1 MKLCAGSGGH
11 LSAVE
16 GIKYPGGFIVG
27 ISRGGGVCVG
37 GRDTAESRLCAGT
50 VRKGGRLECMASSEY
65 FMEYLIEINVISDGY
80 TSK

>member
-27 ISRGGGVCVG
+27 ISRGGGVVGVGDGDGTLQRVACVL
-37 GRDTAESRLCAGT
+37 ALSE
-50 VRKGGRLECMASSEY
+50 KGGDWSAWLARNILWS
-65 FMEYLIEINVISDGY
+65 I
-80 TSK
+80 

>member
-27 ISRGGGVCVG
+27 ISRGGGGGGDGTLQRVACVL
-37 GRDTAESRLCAGT
+37 ALSE
-50 VRKGGRLECMASSEY
+50 KGETG
-65 FMEYLIEINVISDGY
+65 VHG
-80 TSK
+80 